1 MTEILCLFTE
11 ESVAGTRDSEE
22 FVNPMITSVSFNID
36 GMPNKLYSNGMVPV
50 DFWESLK
57 KRFVTKDS
65 EVKQIN
71 FFANNKF
78 AL

>member
-71 FFANNKF
+71 FFCK
-78 AL
+78 